1 MGPGLN
7 PKPNPEPGPLLLNKD
22 SVNEAR
28 GGRVIVG
35 REGVVD
41 GFNDADEAVDG
52 RSSFP
57 AIRFQI
63 NKPKLQK
70 KQQVTEQVIG
80 LVSSPLYSYVYA
92 LSFSVVSFTSLGSA
106 LERI

>member
-1 MGPGLN
+1 MGPGLK
-7 PKPNPEPGPLLLNKD
+7 PKPNPEGGPLLLNKD

-35 REGVVD
+35 RDGVVD
-41 GFNDADEAVDG
+41 GFNDADEAVDV

-57 AIRFQI
+57 AIRFKKK

-70 KQQVTEQVIG
+70 KQPVTE
-80 LVSSPLYSYVYA
+80 
-92 LSFSVVSFTSLGSA
+92 
-106 LERI
+106 